1 MAVYHDCEITLAI
14 TNTLDRSIVVYG
26 SEFDQNFDPGKYRLF
41 YNEESQ
47 TWEYPTSTK
56 TAAKWE
62 SVSSRFKK
70 ERRLRP
76 GESLEFSVTLSSNA
90 DKGRR
95 FRMTAYVNLSGKG
108 NPLEIVSDEFSSVS
122 CKEKAARVVEQ
133 LVVSVPTVGQTPG
146 VTAVQDD
153 TYGST
158 RSNCCREAK
167 IECNMGAGPLG
178 IRLELQ

>member
-1 MAVYHDCEITLAI
+1 MTIRGCFVINFLLYMTVAVSASELPRFSVVRAQCIPSQPVPHMAVYHDCEITLAI

-122 CKEKAARVVEQ
+122 CKE
-133 LVVSVPTVGQTPG
+133 
-146 VTAVQDD
+146 
-153 TYGST
+153 
-158 RSNCCREAK
+158 
-167 IECNMGAGPLG
+167 
-178 IRLELQ
+178 